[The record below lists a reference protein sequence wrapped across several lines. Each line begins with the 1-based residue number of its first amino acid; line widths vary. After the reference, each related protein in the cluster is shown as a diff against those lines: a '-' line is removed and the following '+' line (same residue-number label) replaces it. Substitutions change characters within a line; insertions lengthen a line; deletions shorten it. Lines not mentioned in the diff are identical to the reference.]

1 MALERHCTLLLNMNE
16 TKDRAQQIETIM
28 EHLESGSDEEK
39 RNALKLAILFLLNGE
54 DLSKALMIVIRFC
67 VTTKDH
73 QLKKLL
79 ELYWESVNKY
89 DAAGK
94 LLPEMILVCNALL
107 NDLNHPNEF
116 ICGCTLRF
124 LCKIH
129 EAELLD
135 PLIPAIKKNLEH
147 RHYYVRANAVLSL
160 HSVYKNF
167 PDMVSD
173 APELLESF
181 LDGETDRT
189 ARRNAFLCLFHMDH
203 RRATSFLVD
212 NWDQIDKFGDGFQLV
227 VLELARKVCKANPN
241 EKSRFVRIIYQLLQ
255 SEDPAVSF
263 EAASTLCS
271 LSSAPT
277 AIRAAASCF
286 CQLVVSHSDNNV
298 KLIMLERIA
307 SLKKH
312 HLKVLQ
318 ELIMDVLRALASPNL
333 DIRRKTLDIATE
345 LISPSNIAEVMLVL
359 KKELSGVQSSSSS
372 TESSDAEYRIMLIQS
387 IHKCAVKFPEV
398 AGSVVPLLMEF
409 LGASEGDSAV
419 SVVQF
424 LREIVDKFADL
435 RPSILQQLM
444 ALLPNLRSGRV
455 TAVACWILGEYSD
468 SGELIK
474 TSFLALKQAVGPLP
488 ITAIAPASPGAEED
502 ATPATA
508 ATSAGGP
515 KVLADGSYA
524 SQVGTDTAAAASTA
538 VAAALT
544 NRLRKQLLGNDL
556 CLSAAV
562 AVALTKLSL
571 RATQAVGDKAELAK
585 KMAVDVL
592 IIICA
597 LLDLARKN
605 SPDNRVP
612 IDHLERLRM
621 CIHVLTDPEADQI
634 RELWLHSCRAAFGMF
649 LKDKE
654 AEEERKKS
662 EKTVVQVVEPDHVIN
677 FRQLRKQISLGA
689 SQIDLD
695 DDADISKATSS
706 VATRDS
712 ASSSFRRVH
721 QLTGSDALYAE
732 AVVTV
737 HDYDIVLSIT
747 VFNRSKFSMN
757 NLSVELATI
766 GDLKLVDRPQSYT
779 LEAGGMLSIKT
790 SIKVR
795 STETGHVFGNIVY
808 NSGDPSLTKAQI
820 ININDIHIDIMDY
833 INPATC
839 STAEF
844 RRMWAEFE
852 WENKVAVNT
861 NITDLQDYLR
871 HILSIANMKCLTPME
886 SLSDECQFLAANLYA
901 RSVFGEDALV
911 NLSVERRGE
920 THEEYKIFGYI
931 RIRSKTQGIALSLG
945 DRINNKQRDEETKTN
960 GKS

>member
-1 MALERHCTLLLNMNE
+1 M
-16 TKDRAQQIETIM
+16 
-28 EHLESGSDEEK
+28 
-39 RNALKLAILFLLNGE
+39 
-54 DLSKALMIVIRFC
+54 
-67 VTTKDH
+67 
-73 QLKKLL
+73 
-79 ELYWESVNKY
+79 
-89 DAAGK
+89 
-94 LLPEMILVCNALL
+94 
-107 NDLNHPNEF
+107 
-116 ICGCTLRF
+116 
-124 LCKIH
+124 
-129 EAELLD
+129 
-135 PLIPAIKKNLEH
+135 
-147 RHYYVRANAVLSL
+147 
-160 HSVYKNF
+160 
-167 PDMVSD
+167 
-173 APELLESF
+173 
-181 LDGETDRT
+181 
-189 ARRNAFLCLFHMDH
+189 
-203 RRATSFLVD
+203 
-212 NWDQIDKFGDGFQLV
+212 
-227 VLELARKVCKANPN
+227 
-241 EKSRFVRIIYQLLQ
+241 
-255 SEDPAVSF
+255 
-263 EAASTLCS
+263 
-271 LSSAPT
+271 
-277 AIRAAASCF
+277 
-286 CQLVVSHSDNNV
+286 
-298 KLIMLERIA
+298 KLIVLERIA
-307 SLKKH
+307 TLKKH

-318 ELIMDVLRALASPNL
+318 ELIMDVLRALSSPNL

-474 TSFLALKQAVGPLP
+474 ASFLALKQAVGPLP
-488 ITAIAPASPGAEED
+488 ITTAAPTSPSAEDVSAPAA
-502 ATPATA
+502 A
-508 ATSAGGP
+508 ATSSGGP

-524 SQVGTDTAAAASTA
+524 SQVGTDASDTAGAA
-538 VAAALT
+538 VPALT

-571 RATQAVGDKAELAK
+571 RATEAVGEEKELPK
-585 KMAVDVL
+585 KIAVDVL
-592 IIICA
+592 ITICA
-597 LLDLARKN
+597 LLDLARKK

-612 IDHLERLRM
+612 TDHLERLRM
-621 CIHVLTDPEADQI
+621 CIHVLTDPEAADI
-634 RELWLHSCRAAFGMF
+634 RQLWLASCRTAFGMF
-649 LKDKE
+649 LKDKA

-662 EKTVVQVVEPDHVIN
+662 EKKVVQVVEPDHVIN
-677 FRQLRKQISLGA
+677 FRQLRKQVSLGA

-712 ASSSFRRVH
+712 DSSSFRRVH

-747 VFNRSKFSMN
+747 VFNRSKFAMN
-757 NLSVELATI
+757 DLSVELATI

-779 LEAGGMLSIKT
+779 LEAGEMLSIKT

-808 NSGDPSLTKAQI
+808 NSSDPSITKAQI

-861 NITDLQDYLR
+861 NITDLQ
-871 HILSIANMKCLTPME
+871 
-886 SLSDECQFLAANLYA
+886 
-901 RSVFGEDALV
+901 V
-911 NLSVERRGE
+911 
-920 THEEYKIFGYI
+920 
-931 RIRSKTQGIALSLG
+931 
-945 DRINNKQRDEETKTN
+945 
-960 GKS
+960 

>member
-1 MALERHCTLLLNMNE
+1 MLLNLNE

-28 EHLESGSDEEK
+28 EHLESGSPEEK
-39 RNALKLAILFLLNGE
+39 RKALKLAILFLLNGE
-54 DLSKALMIVIRFC
+54 DLSKALMIVIRYC
-67 VTTKDH
+67 VTTSDH

-94 LLPEMILVCNALL
+94 LLPEMILVCNSLL

-160 HSVYKNF
+160 HSVYKIF

-173 APELLESF
+173 APELLEAF
-181 LDGETDRT
+181 LDGETDRM
-189 ARRNAFLCLFHMDH
+189 ARRNAFLCLFQMDH
-203 RRATSFLVD
+203 KRATSFLVD
-212 NWDQIDKFGDGFQLV
+212 NWEQIDKFGDGFQQV
-227 VLELARKVCKANPN
+227 VLELARKVCKANPS

-255 SEDPAVSF
+255 SENPSVSY

-298 KLIMLERIA
+298 KLIVLERIS

-318 ELIMDVLRALASPNL
+318 ELIMDVLRALSSPNL

-345 LISPSNIAEVMLVL
+345 LISPSNIDEAMLVL

-372 TESSDAEYRIMLIQS
+372 NESSDAEYRIMLIQS

-409 LGASEGDSAV
+409 LGASKGDSAL

-424 LREIVDKFADL
+424 LREIVDKFPDL

-444 ALLPNLRSGRV
+444 ALLPNLRSGQV
-455 TAVACWILGEYSD
+455 TAVACWIVGEYSD
-468 SGELIK
+468 TGELIK
-474 TSFLALKQAVGPLP
+474 TAFLALKETVGSLP
-488 ITAIAPASPGAEED
+488 ITAAVPASPSTELESPPPS
-502 ATPATA
+502 PAA
-508 ATSAGGP
+508 GP

-524 SQVGTDTAAAASTA
+524 SQVGADA
-538 VAAALT
+538 VASSGPAPDLVS
-544 NRLRKQLLGNDL
+544 NHLRQQLIGNDL

-562 AVALTKLSL
+562 AAALTKLSL
-571 RATQAVGDKAELAK
+571 RATEAVGETADLAK
-585 KMAVDVL
+585 KMAVDVM

-605 SPDNRVP
+605 APGNRIP
-612 IDHLERLRM
+612 GDHHERLRM
-621 CIHVLTDPEADQI
+621 CIHVLTDPEAGEI
-634 RELWLHSCRAAFGMF
+634 RKLWLRSCRESFGLY
-649 LKDKE
+649 LKDKA

-662 EKTVVQVVEPDHVIN
+662 EKKVIQVVEPDHVIN
-677 FRQLRKQISLGA
+677 FRQLRNQVSLGA

-706 VATRDS
+706 VATRDAANS
-712 ASSSFRRVH
+712 TFRRVH
-721 QLTGSDALYAE
+721 QLTGFADQLYAE

-747 VFNRSKFSMN
+747 VFNRSKFTVS

-766 GDLKLVDRPQSYT
+766 GDLKLVDRPQSYSLEPNET
-779 LEAGGMLSIKT
+779 LKIKT

-808 NSGDPSLTKAQI
+808 ISSDPALTKTQI
-820 ININDIHIDIMDY
+820 TNINDIHIDIMDY
-833 INPATC
+833 INPASC
-839 STAEF
+839 STSEF
-844 RRMWAEFE
+844 RQMWAEFE

-920 THEEYKIFGYI
+920 TLEEYKIFGYI

-945 DRINNKQRDEETKTN
+945 DRINNKQRDEEAKDTK
-960 GKS
+960 